1 MKTTLSLFCCSLS
14 LLFCFYLPRGSLSAG
29 VDRCKL
35 PPRGWNSYDSF
46 CWTISEDDFLKSAKV
61 VAKYLKSHGYEYVVL
76 DYLWYRRLVPG
87 AYTDSLGFDVIDQWG
102 RMVPAPDRWPSA
114 KSGSGFAEVAKEVH
128 SLGLKFGIHVMR
140 GLSRQAFDA
149 NTPILDINTGRAYEE
164 SGREWRAQDIGIKER
179 SCAWMPHGFM
189 SVNTSLPAG
198 RAFLS
203 SLYHQYAEWGV
214 DFIKH
219 DCVFGDDFNLE
230 EITYVSGLLKKF
242 DRPILYSLSP
252 GTSVTPTMAKELK
265 GLANMYRV
273 TGDDW
278 DSWGDV
284 ASHFDVARD
293 FAKAEM
299 VPGEGLLGSSWPDL
313 DMLPLGWLTDAGA
326 NQGPHRQCNLTLDE
340 QRTQMTLWS
349 MARSPL
355 MFGGDVR
362 QIDETTYKLITN
374 PTLLE
379 INDYSSNNMEAW
391 KILGPARNHLMRRSK
406 ISMLKRVN
414 NHHTRVVGVTSCK
427 DPNANGWS
435 VESLG
440 QYHEQIC
447 WRKEDEQLNREPL
460 CLYKRK
466 PLLASSN
473 EHVLYGQDNRR
484 LFTSDNGVKSCLDAS
499 PRHKLT
505 SSEWKKKQPSFSTCR
520 GDANQQM
527 WKLSSNATLRSS
539 YSGLCARVK
548 QVKGTNDVRTS
559 GVRSWIATGRQGEIY
574 VAFFNLNVEKTL
586 ISAKLS
592 DMAKVLPG
600 RNLEDKADCKG
611 REVWS
616 GQRYEAVADSL
627 EMVVDKHGC
636 ALFTLNCS

>member
-102 RMVPAPDRWPSA
+102 RMVPAPDRWHSA
-114 KSGSGFAEVAKEVH
+114 KSGNGFAEVAKEVH

-379 INDYSSNNMEAW
+379 INDYSSNNMEFPYVTG
-391 KILGPARNHLMRRSK
+391 KILGPERNHLMRRSK

-466 PLLASSN
+466 PLLASS
-473 EHVLYGQDNRR
+473 
-484 LFTSDNGVKSCLDAS
+484 
-499 PRHKLT
+499 
-505 SSEWKKKQPSFSTCR
+505 
-520 GDANQQM
+520 QQM

-548 QVKGTNDVRTS
+548 QVKANDVRTS

>member
-102 RMVPAPDRWPSA
+102 RMVPAPDRWHSA
-114 KSGSGFAEVAKEVH
+114 KSGNGFAEVAKEVH

-340 QRTQMTLWS
+340 QRTQ
-349 MARSPL
+349 
-355 MFGGDVR
+355 V
-362 QIDETTYKLITN
+362 
-374 PTLLE
+374 
-379 INDYSSNNMEAW
+379 
-391 KILGPARNHLMRRSK
+391 
-406 ISMLKRVN
+406 
-414 NHHTRVVGVTSCK
+414 
-427 DPNANGWS
+427 
-435 VESLG
+435 
-440 QYHEQIC
+440 
-447 WRKEDEQLNREPL
+447 
-460 CLYKRK
+460 
-466 PLLASSN
+466 
-473 EHVLYGQDNRR
+473 
-484 LFTSDNGVKSCLDAS
+484 
-499 PRHKLT
+499 
-505 SSEWKKKQPSFSTCR
+505 
-520 GDANQQM
+520 
-527 WKLSSNATLRSS
+527 
-539 YSGLCARVK
+539 
-548 QVKGTNDVRTS
+548 DVRTS